1 MPGTVVDIACSAGAP
16 VGTGQPLLTVESMKM
31 QMILAAPFDAVV
43 ETVHVA
49 PNASFER
56 NALLVTLK
64 PV

>member
-1 MPGTVVDIACSAGAP
+1 M
-16 VGTGQPLLTVESMKM
+16 LTTESMQM
-31 QMILAAPFDAVV
+31 QMILSAPFDAVV

-56 NALLVTLK
+56 AALLVTLK